1 MLEKKGTILSCMR
14 PTGRLHLGHYSVLEN
29 WVALQEKYQCYYAVA
44 DWHALTTAFED
55 PRHIKENRIEMTLD
69 WLAAGLDPE
78 KAAIFVQSAIKEHAE
93 LHLLFSM
100 MAPLSWLER
109 VPTYKEQIKQFN
121 AAGQDI
127 ATYGFLGYPLLM
139 AADILI
145 YRANAVP
152 VGEDQL
158 PHLEFC
164 REIARRFNHLYK
176 TEVFPETKEILAKVK
191 LLPGIDNRKMSKSYH
206 NDIAIAASTEEIR
219 DKVKQMI
226 TDPARIKKDDLGHP
240 EVCTVYTYHNFY
252 NKKEAPEICAS
263 CKAGTIGCVACKK
276 RLTEKLDAFMEP
288 LRERRAHFAA
298 KPEIITDVLA
308 NGNDKARAAARAT
321 MELVRKAMGI

>member
-1 MLEKKGTILSCMR
+1 
-14 PTGRLHLGHYSVLEN
+14 
-29 WVALQEKYQCYYAVA
+29 
-44 DWHALTTAFED
+44 
-55 PRHIKENRIEMTLD
+55 
-69 WLAAGLDPE
+69 
-78 KAAIFVQSAIKEHAE
+78 
-93 LHLLFSM
+93 
-100 MAPLSWLER
+100 
-109 VPTYKEQIKQFN
+109 
-121 AAGQDI
+121 
-127 ATYGFLGYPLLM
+127 
-139 AADILI
+139 
-145 YRANAVP
+145 
-152 VGEDQL
+152 
-158 PHLEFC
+158 
-164 REIARRFNHLYK
+164 
-176 TEVFPETKEILAKVK
+176 
-191 LLPGIDNRKMSKSYH
+191 
-206 NDIAIAASTEEIR
+206 EIR

-321 MELVRKAMGI
+321 MELVREAMGI